1 MLTFRI
7 VRRETPRIPTNPM
20 PRKTRMYRSILGLT
34 LFVIDFMMTKDVTD
48 PLTIPLMEKLRTI
61 SPMRVV
67 LK

>member
-1 MLTFRI
+1 
-7 VRRETPRIPTNPM
+7 M